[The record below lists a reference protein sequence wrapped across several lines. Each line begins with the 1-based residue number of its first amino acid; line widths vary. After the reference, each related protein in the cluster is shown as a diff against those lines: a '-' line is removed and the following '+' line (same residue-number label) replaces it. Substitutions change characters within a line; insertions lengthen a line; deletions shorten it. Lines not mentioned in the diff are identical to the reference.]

1 MHKYII
7 ERDMPGIGSTTAAE
21 RCAAA
26 QRSNEVL
33 SKVGPG
39 IQWVESFLTPDKLF
53 CIYLSDSVDKI
64 RTHAE
69 QSGFPATAIHQI
81 RTTIDPTSADPL

>member
-7 ERDMPGIGSTTAAE
+7 ERDMPGIGSATAAE

-26 QRSNEVL
+26 RKSNEVL
-33 SKVGPG
+33 SKMGAG
-39 IQWVESFLTPDKLF
+39 IQWIESFLTPDKLY
-53 CIYLSDSVDKI
+53 CVYLSDSVDKI
-64 RTHAE
+64 RAHAD

-81 RTTIDPTSADPL
+81 RTTLDPTSAEPV